1 VSWFLAFAGFA
12 ALIILHEL
20 GHFAA
25 AKAVGMRVER
35 FSLFFGRTPLR
46 FQRGETEYGI
56 GWLPL
61 GGFVKITGMNP
72 QEEIPAEAA
81 PRAYYRQPVW
91 KRIVVI
97 TAGPAVNIVLAFV
110 ILMGLYWFSVGDPR
124 EARPTN
130 RIAQVTPGTPAAA
143 VLHKGDRIVA
153 VDGVRGNP
161 AALRKRITTHHCA
174 GVQRNGC
181 RAAVAAELLVQRGG
195 AERTVQARP
204 VFSAQ
209 DGRPRPLLGF
219 AFDVT
224 RPPVGPVTAARLSV
238 DQMWFFTRGTVSTIA
253 QIFKPEKRKEI
264 SGVVG
269 SYEVTRQSI
278 ELGTSNALFLLAVI
292 SLSLG
297 VINLFPFLPLD
308 GGHIFWAL
316 AEKVRGRAIPFSVME
331 RAGFIGFALVI
342 GLFLIGFTNDV
353 GRLTG
358 EGFNV
363 R

>member
-1 VSWFLAFAGFA
+1 VSWLLAFAGFA

-35 FSLFFGRTPLR
+35 FSLFFGRTKLR
-46 FQRGETEYGI
+46 WQRGETEYGI
-56 GWLPL
+56 GWVPL

-72 QEEIPAEAA
+72 AEEIPPELAH
-81 PRAYYRQPVW
+81 RAYYRQPVW
-91 KRIVVI
+91 KRIFVI
-97 TAGPAVNIVLAFV
+97 LAGPAVNIVLAFL
-110 ILMGLYWFSVGDPR
+110 ILAALYWTTIGDPR
-124 EARPTN
+124 EAKPTN
-130 RIAQVTPGTPAAA
+130 RIEQTTPGTPAAG
-143 VLHKGDRIVA
+143 VLQEGDRILA
-153 VDGVRGNP
+153 VDGRTGDP
-161 AALRKRITTHHCA
+161 TALRKQIASHRCA
-174 GVQRNGC
+174 GAQKDGC
-181 RAAVAAELLVQRGG
+181 KAAEPAVLVVQRGD
-195 AERTVQARP
+195 ARLAVKASP
-204 VFSAQ
+204 EYSAQ
-209 DGRPRPLLGF
+209 AKRPLLGF
-219 AFDVT
+219 SFGST
-224 RPPVGPVTAARLSV
+224 RPDVGPGTAAYLSV
-238 DQMWFFTRGTVSTIA
+238 DQMWFFTRGTVETIA

-278 ELGTSNALFLLAVI
+278 EVGPTEAFFLLAVI

-331 RAGFIGFALVI
+331 RAGFVGFALVI
-342 GLFLIGFTNDV
+342 MLFFVGFTNDI

-358 EGFNV
+358 EGFDV

>member
-25 AKAVGMRVER
+25 AKAVSMRVER

-46 FQRGETEYGI
+46 FQRGETEYGV

-72 QEEIPAEAA
+72 QEEIPAAVAA
-81 PRAYYRQPVW
+81 RAYYRQPVW

-97 TAGPAVNIVLAFV
+97 SAGPTVNIVLAFL
-110 ILMGLYWFSVGDPR
+110 ILMGLYWFSIGDPR
-124 EARPTN
+124 EARPTD
-130 RIAQVTPGTPAAA
+130 RIEQVTKGTPAAG
-143 VLHKGDRIVA
+143 VLREGDRILA
-153 VDGVRGNP
+153 VDGRRGDP
-161 AALRKRITTHHCA
+161 DALRKQIATHRCPGA
-174 GVQRNGC
+174 QRNGC
-181 RAAVAAELLVQRGG
+181 RAAEPVKIEI
-195 AERTVQARP
+195 ERAGERRTIEASP
-204 VFSAQ
+204 VYS
-209 DGRPRPLLGF
+209 GRDKRPLLGF
-219 AFDVT
+219 AFDTT
-224 RPPVGPVTAARLSV
+224 RPPVGPVTAARLSA
-238 DQMWFFTRGTVSTIA
+238 DQMWFFTRGTVETIA

-278 ELGTSNALFLLAVI
+278 QLGVQEGFFLLAVI

-316 AEKVRGRAIPFSVME
+316 AEKVRGRPIPFSVME
-331 RAGFIGFALVI
+331 RAGFVGFALVI
-342 GLFLIGFTNDV
+342 GLFFIGFTNDV

-358 EGFNV
+358 EGFDV

>member
-1 VSWFLAFAGFA
+1 VSWVLAFAGFA
-12 ALIILHEL
+12 LLIILHEL
-20 GHFAA
+20 GHFTA

-35 FSLFFGRTPLR
+35 FSLFFGRTKLR
-46 FQRGETEYGI
+46 WQRGETEYGV

-72 QEEIPAEAA
+72 AEEIPPEHAH
-81 PRAYYRQPVW
+81 RAYYRQPVW

-97 TAGPAVNIVLAFV
+97 AAGPAVNIVLAFL
-110 ILMGLYWFSVGDPR
+110 ILAALYWGPLGDPR
-124 EARPTN
+124 KVKVTN
-130 RIAQVTPGTPAAA
+130 EVEVVSKGTPAAG
-143 VLHKGDRIVA
+143 VLEKGDRILA
-153 VDGVRGNP
+153 VDGKSGDP
-161 AALRKRITTHHCA
+161 EALRKQIASHRCA
-174 GVQRNGC
+174 GEPEDGC
-181 RAAVAAELLVQRGG
+181 KAAEPAVLVVQRGD
-195 AERTVQARP
+195 ARVRLEASP
-204 VFSAQ
+204 KYSATEE
-209 DGRPRPLLGF
+209 RPLLGF
-219 AFDVT
+219 GFGSTDP
-224 RPPVGPVTAARLSV
+224 PPVGPATAAYLSGRA
-238 DQMWFFTRGTVSTIA
+238 MWTFTTATVSTIA

-278 ELGTSNALFLLAVI
+278 EVGPTEALFLLAVI

-316 AEKVRGRAIPFSVME
+316 AEKVRGQAIPFSVME
-331 RAGFIGFALVI
+331 RAGFVGFALVI
-342 GLFLIGFTNDV
+342 GLFFIGFTNDI

-358 EGFNV
+358 EGFGV

>member
-12 ALIILHEL
+12 TLIILHEL

-72 QEEIPAEAA
+72 QEELSAEAA

-97 TAGPAVNIVLAFV
+97 TAGPAVNIVLAFL
-110 ILMGLYWFSVGDPR
+110 ILAGLYWSIGDPR
-124 EARPTN
+124 KDRPTN
-130 RIAQVTPGTPAAA
+130 RIEAVTPGTPAAG
-143 VLHKGDRIVA
+143 VLRKGDRILA
-153 VDGVRGNP
+153 VDGRRGDP
-161 AALRKRITTHHCA
+161 TTLRKQITTHRCA
-174 GVQRNGC
+174 GPQRNKC
-181 RAAVAAELLVQRGG
+181 RAAEPVEIVVRRAGEQL
-195 AERTVQARP
+195 TVDARP
-204 VFSAQ
+204 VYSAR
-209 DGRPRPLLGF
+209 DKRPLLGF
-219 AFDVT
+219 QFGAV
-224 RPPVGPVTAARLSV
+224 RPPVGPITAARLSV
-238 DQMWFFTRGTVSTIA
+238 DEMWFFTRGTVSTIA

-278 ELGTSNALFLLAVI
+278 ELGASNALFLLAVI

-358 EGFNV
+358 EGF

>member
-1 VSWFLAFAGFA
+1 MSWFLAFAGFA

-20 GHFAA
+20 GHFVA

-35 FSLFFGRTPLR
+35 FSLFFGRTKLR
-46 FQRGETEYGI
+46 WQRGETEYGV

-72 QEEIPAEAA
+72 AEEIPPELAH
-81 PRAYYRQPVW
+81 RAYYRQPVW
-91 KRIVVI
+91 KRLVVI
-97 TAGPAVNIVLAFV
+97 SAGPAVNIVLAFL
-110 ILMGLYWFSVGDPR
+110 ILLGLYWATIGDTR
-124 EARPTN
+124 EIKATN
-130 RIAQVTPGTPAAA
+130 RIEQTTKGTPAAG
-143 VLHKGDRIVA
+143 VLEPGDRILA
-153 VDGVRGNP
+153 VDGKSGSP
-161 AALRKRITTHHCA
+161 TALRKRIASHTCA
-174 GVQRNGC
+174 GEPKDGC
-181 RAAVAAELLVQRGG
+181 KAAEPVVLVVQRGD
-195 AERTVQARP
+195 ARLTVKATP
-204 VFSAQ
+204 EYSAAAK
-209 DGRPRPLLGF
+209 RPLLGF
-219 AFDVT
+219 AFGTTDA
-224 RPPVGPVTAARLSV
+224 PPVGPVTAARLSV
-238 DQMWFFTRGTVSTIA
+238 DQLWFFTSGTVSTIA

-269 SYEVTRQSI
+269 TYEVTRQTI
-278 ELGTSNALFLLAVI
+278 EVGPTEALYLLAVI

-331 RAGFIGFALVI
+331 RAGFVGFALVI
-342 GLFLIGFTNDV
+342 GLFFIGFTNDI

-358 EGFNV
+358 EGFGV

>member
-1 VSWFLAFAGFA
+1 MSWFLAFAGFA
-12 ALIILHEL
+12 ALIILHEF

-56 GWLPL
+56 GWIPL

-97 TAGPAVNIVLAFV
+97 AAGPAVNIVLAFL
-110 ILMGLYWFSVGDPR
+110 ILAGLYWSIGDVR
-124 EARPTN
+124 NERTIN
-130 RIAQVTPGTPAAA
+130 RVDQVTPHSPAAA
-143 VLHKGDRIVA
+143 VLKKGDRLVA
-153 VDGVRGNP
+153 VDGKRGSP
-161 AALRKRITTHHCA
+161 ATLRKQIATHRCA

-181 RAAVAAELLVQRGG
+181 RAAKPAEILV
-195 AERTVQARP
+195 ERAGRPLTVHARP
-204 VFSAQ
+204 VYTVSGS
-209 DGRPRPLLGF
+209 DKRPLLGF
-219 AFDVT
+219 AFAVK
-224 RPPVGPVTAARLSV
+224 RPPAGPLTAARLSV
-238 DQMWFFTRGTVSTIA
+238 DQMWFFTKGTVSTIA
-253 QIFKPEKRKEI
+253 QIFKPEKRKQI

-269 SYEVTRQSI
+269 TYEVTRQSI
-278 ELGTSNALFLLAVI
+278 QLGFEQGFFLLAVI

-297 VINLFPFLPLD
+297 IINLFPFLPLD

-331 RAGFIGFALVI
+331 RAGFVGFALVL
-342 GLFLIGFTNDV
+342 GLFFIGFTNDI

>member
-1 VSWFLAFAGFA
+1 VSWILAFAGFA
-12 ALIILHEL
+12 TLIILHEL

-46 FQRGETEYGI
+46 FHRGETEYGI
-56 GWLPL
+56 GWIPL

-72 QEEIPAEAA
+72 QEEIPVEAQ

-91 KRIVVI
+91 KRLVVI
-97 TAGPAVNIVLAFV
+97 AAGPAVNIALAFV
-110 ILMGLYWFSVGDPR
+110 ILMGLYWFSIGDPR
-124 EARPTN
+124 EAKPTD
-130 RIAQVTPGTPAAA
+130 RVEQVTAGSPAAK
-143 VLHKGDRIVA
+143 VLREDDRIIA
-153 VDGVRGNP
+153 VDGRRGDP
-161 AALRKRITTHHCA
+161 DALRKQIATHKCA
-174 GVQRNGC
+174 GAATRDGC
-181 RAAVAAELLVQRGG
+181 RAAEPVKLEIERGG
-195 AERTVQARP
+195 QQRTIEAFPVYNAE
-204 VFSAQ
+204 SK
-209 DGRPRPLLGF
+209 RPLLGF
-219 AFDVT
+219 AFDTT
-224 RPPVGPVTAARLSV
+224 RPSVGPVTAARLSV
-238 DQMWFFTRGTVSTIA
+238 DQMWFFTRGTVETIG

-278 ELGTSNALFLLAVI
+278 QLGVQEGFFLLAVI

-316 AEKVRGRAIPFSVME
+316 AEKVRGRPIPFSVME
-331 RAGFIGFALVI
+331 RAGFVGFALVI
-342 GLFLIGFTNDV
+342 GLFFIGFTNDI

-358 EGFNV
+358 EGFDV

>member
-12 ALIILHEL
+12 LLIILHEL

-35 FSLFFGRTPLR
+35 FSLFFGRTRLR
-46 FQRGETEYGI
+46 FQRGETEYGV

-97 TAGPAVNIVLAFV
+97 SAGPAVNIVLAFL
-110 ILMGLYWFSVGDPR
+110 ILMGLYWFSIGDVR
-124 EARPTN
+124 EARATS
-130 RIAQVTPGTPAAA
+130 RIDQITPGSPAAR
-143 VLHKGDRIVA
+143 VLREGDRIVA
-153 VDGVRGNP
+153 VDGRRGSP
-161 AALRKRITTHHCA
+161 TALRKQIASHSCA
-174 GVQRNGC
+174 GAQRQGC
-181 RAAVAAELLVQRGG
+181 RAAEPAVIVVRRGG
-195 AERTVQARP
+195 AERTVEARP
-204 VFSAQ
+204 VYSAR
-209 DGRPRPLLGF
+209 DKRPLIGF

-224 RPPVGPVTAARLSV
+224 RPPIGPVTAAHLSV
-238 DQMWFFTRGTVSTIA
+238 DQLWRFTSGTVSTIA

-264 SGVVG
+264 TGVVG
-269 SYEVTRQSI
+269 TYEVTRQSI
-278 ELGTSNALFLLAVI
+278 QLGVQEGFFLLAVI

-342 GLFLIGFTNDV
+342 GLFFIGFTNDV

>member
-1 VSWFLAFAGFA
+1 MSWFLAFAGFA
-12 ALIILHEL
+12 TLIILHEL

-35 FSLFFGRTPLR
+35 FSLFFGRTRLR

-97 TAGPAVNIVLAFV
+97 AAGPAVNVVLAFL
-110 ILMGLYWFSVGDPR
+110 ILMGLYWFSIGDPR

-130 RIAQVTPGTPAAA
+130 RIQQVTPGTPAAA
-143 VLHKGDRIVA
+143 VLHKGDRLVA
-153 VDGVRGNP
+153 VDGIRGNP
-161 AALRKRITTHHCA
+161 DALRKRITTHHCA

-181 RAAVAAELLVQRGG
+181 RAAVPAEIVVQRGG
-195 AERTVQARP
+195 AERTVRARP
-204 VFSAQ
+204 VFSAK
-209 DGRPRPLLGF
+209 DRRPLLGF

-224 RPPVGPVTAARLSV
+224 RPPVGPLTAARLSV

-253 QIFKPEKRKEI
+253 QIFKPEKRKQI

-269 SYEVTRQSI
+269 TYEVTRQSI
-278 ELGTSNALFLLAVI
+278 QLGVQEGCFLLAVI

-342 GLFLIGFTNDV
+342 GLFFIGFTNDV

-358 EGFNV
+358 GGFNV